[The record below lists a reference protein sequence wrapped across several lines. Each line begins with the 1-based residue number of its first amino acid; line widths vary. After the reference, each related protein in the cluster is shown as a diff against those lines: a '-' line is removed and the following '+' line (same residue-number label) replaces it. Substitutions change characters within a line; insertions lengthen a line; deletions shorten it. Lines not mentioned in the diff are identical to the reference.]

1 VKPFESARTARE
13 HGLSVCNIYRAG
25 ERVFSYAEA
34 MTDPHDAS
42 AELAYLS
49 AEEVRRR
56 LDDHSLTSRQLV
68 DTLLDRVEAIDVV
81 GTPVSL
87 NAVAA
92 TSDDARAL
100 AQVRDDERAQ
110 GISRGP
116 LHGVPVLIKD
126 NIEAIGLPA
135 MAGSTSLVGRPTR
148 DAPLVTRLRD
158 AGAIILGSTNLSQ
171 WANMRSLR
179 SSSGWSATAG
189 LVGNPWALDRSA
201 GGSSSGSGAALAAG
215 LAPLAVGTET
225 DGSIVCPS
233 SVNGLVGLKPTVGVV
248 PATHVVPISASQDS
262 PGPMGR
268 KVGDVALLF
277 GVLSA
282 TSPNAPSAVPTF
294 SAATNWRTGNPE
306 TDERFDEMIDTL
318 RERGLDIVERE
329 LAQPSSQEYEDELAV
344 LLGELSDDL
353 SAYLAVRPGDGV
365 ASLADVIAYEDEH
378 RSVEQPYFGHEF
390 FTQALA
396 TGGRGGSA
404 YADARRRN
412 LEWAVNTCLTPGLE
426 GVDVV
431 LAPAYGPSWKSDL
444 AVGGHPGPA
453 SVATMAPAIAGW
465 PILSLPMGLVQR
477 LPVGLALI
485 GRPAS
490 EWTMLEAARVIE
502 SVISDV
508 HPLPPPYWSAPQRG

>member
-1 VKPFESARTARE
+1 
-13 HGLSVCNIYRAG
+13 
-25 ERVFSYAEA
+25 
-34 MTDPHDAS
+34 
-42 AELAYLS
+42 
-49 AEEVRRR
+49 
-56 LDDHSLTSRQLV
+56 
-68 DTLLDRVEAIDVV
+68 
-81 GTPVSL
+81 
-87 NAVAA
+87 
-92 TSDDARAL
+92 
-100 AQVRDDERAQ
+100 
-110 GISRGP
+110 
-116 LHGVPVLIKD
+116 
-126 NIEAIGLPA
+126 
-135 MAGSTSLVGRPTR
+135 
-148 DAPLVTRLRD
+148 
-158 AGAIILGSTNLSQ
+158 
-171 WANMRSLR
+171 
-179 SSSGWSATAG
+179 
-189 LVGNPWALDRSA
+189 
-201 GGSSSGSGAALAAG
+201 
-215 LAPLAVGTET
+215 
-225 DGSIVCPS
+225 
-233 SVNGLVGLKPTVGVV
+233 
-248 PATHVVPISASQDS
+248 
-262 PGPMGR
+262 
-268 KVGDVALLF
+268 VGDVALLF

-306 TDERFDEMIDTL
+306 TDERFDEVIDTL
-318 RERGLDIVERE
+318 RERGLYIVDRE

-353 SAYLAVRPGDGV
+353 SAYLAGRPGDGV

-412 LEWAVNTCLTPGLE
+412 LEWAVDTCLTPGLE